1 MVKMAIKKPRVLF
14 ITPILRHPP
23 VGGPYL
29 RIENTIKALSLFVDL
44 CIYSRVSLESM
55 GGETAFAFYRKYCR
69 NFFFSPSTSLDQGI
83 LAIINKIVNFIAR
96 KIMGRSALLFENADN
111 RGLLR
116 IIKVVKPDIIWLG
129 YGNISYSLLKY
140 IKSRSNLKV
149 ILDTDSVWSRFIL
162 RGLPYAKDERAKKKI
177 VISGDKKEQE
187 EKMGTWL
194 ADVTTAVSEVDA
206 EYYRALAKHPLQVR
220 IFSNVI
226 DIEAYQKIPPVL
238 KGFKKPCIYLAG
250 SFGPRSPM
258 EDAARWVIREVLPL
272 IRRKRPDLH
281 FYIVGSGSDRT
292 LVDNKDPD
300 ITITGK
306 ISSVLPY
313 LYHADVAVVP
323 LRFESGTR
331 FKILEAGACGIPVVS
346 TTLGAEGIKV
356 SSGRDILI
364 ADTPEAFASSVLR
377 LVDNRVLARELGDNL
392 RQLVREN
399 YSISSLVQEGKA
411 ILNYL
416 SNLS

>member
-1 MVKMAIKKPRVLF
+1 MATKKPRVLF

-29 RIENTIKALSLFVDL
+29 RIENSIKALHRISDL
-44 CIYSRVSLESM
+44 YIYSKVSPPCLGSESAFSFYKQYCLEL
-55 GGETAFAFYRKYCR
+55 
-69 NFFFSPSTSLDQGI
+69 FFSPSTAWQFGI
-83 LAIINKIVNFIAR
+83 RGFLQKAINYFPR
-96 KIMGRSALLFENADN
+96 
-111 RGLLR
+111 R
-116 IIKVVKPDIIWLG
+116 IIGCSLLTLEDTDYKDVLKTAKAIQADVIWLG
-129 YGNISYSLLKY
+129 YGNISYQLLRY
-140 IKSRSNLKV
+140 IKRYSPYKV
-149 ILDTDSVWSRFIL
+149 VLDTDSVWSRFIL
-162 RGLPYAKDERAKKKI
+162 RGLPYATDERESRRI
-177 VISGDKKEQE
+177 
-187 EKMGTWL
+187 EKMGKAKEEEERRGTQI

-226 DIEAYQKIPPVL
+226 DTEAYQKIPPVL

-300 ITITGK
+300 ITITGR

-313 LYHADVAVVP
+313 LCHADVAVVP

-331 FKILEAGACGIPVVS
+331 FKILEASACAIPVVS

-356 SSGRDILI
+356 SPGRDILI
-364 ADTPEAFASSVLR
+364 ADTPEAFASSVLK

-399 YSISSLVQEGKA
+399 YSIYSLVQEGKS

-416 SNLS
+416 SSLV